1 MANTIYTLRTENV
14 GTLEHLNGKMF
25 TIELDCDGHMTLNDV
40 TTGDWLRKTTR
51 IVKTEVT
58 MNGVVYTT
66 KSGTVYDLVNV
77 SSILPSNQKT
87 SATFEDKIADLEDKL
102 ADLLEILPVDDI
114 ELPEPEAKPV
124 EVQEVV
130 AEVAEIPEQ
139 TEEIVSIDDIPEVLN
154 ETQIERAIYYGDGYD
169 GTVYR
174 FAKEVT
180 YEQFVRFCKANE
192 LKLPREEGYAWYED
206 YPQILSETLLNGAR
220 HPMRGASEYD
230 TSFTWTWL
238 WVRAYTD

>member
-14 GTLEHLNGKMF
+14 GALEHLNGKMF

-51 IVKTEVT
+51 IVKAEET

-66 KSGTVYDLVNV
+66 KSGTVYDLIDV

-87 SATFEDKIADLEDKL
+87 SATFEDKLAGLLED
-102 ADLLEILPVDDI
+102 LPFDDI
-114 ELPEPEAKPV
+114 ELPEPIKEPV

-139 TEEIVSIDDIPEVLN
+139 TEEIVNIDDIPEVLEKEEVYRGIN
-154 ETQIERAIYYGDGYD
+154 YGDGYS

-192 LKLPREEGYAWYED
+192 LKVPRKEGYAWYED

-220 HPMRGASEYD
+220 HPQRGASESD